1 MTENNPE
8 IKGAIESIIF
18 ISEGPI
24 AATEIQNVLEGLDLQ
39 TIKSM
44 VDELINDYEQRGSGI
59 KVVEVAG
66 GYQMV
71 TSPNCASFIK
81 KFYKLK
87 HSEKL
92 TMPSLESLSIIA
104 YKQPVTKVEIESIRG
119 VNVDGVIRNL
129 LEKGL
134 IRTVGRKEVIGRPF
148 VYGTTRSF
156 LEYFGLNSLDELP
169 DVEEFVQTLKD
180 RESAEITPLKV
191 EELDSAQP
199 KGTDHPPLDETPVE
213 TQEEINVNPV
223 RKSSNGANKEIV
235 TEIKEEK

>member
-1 MTENNPE
+1 MTEFNPE

-24 AATEIQNVLEGLDLQ
+24 PAAEIQNILEGLDLQ

-44 VDELINDYEQRGSGI
+44 VDELKSDYDQRNSGI
-59 KVVEVAG
+59 KLVEVAG

-71 TSPNCASFIK
+71 TSPNCANFIK

-92 TMPSLESLSIIA
+92 TMPSLETLSIIA

-119 VNVDGVIRNL
+119 VNVDGVIKKL
-129 LEKGL
+129 HEKSL
-134 IRTVGRKEVIGRPF
+134 VRIMGRKEVVGRPF

-156 LEYFGLNSLDELP
+156 LEYFGLNSLEELP
-169 DVEEFVQTLKD
+169 DIEEFVQTLKD
-180 RESAEITPLKV
+180 REPGQITPLA
-191 EELDSAQP
+191 EDELDISQSS
-199 KGTDHPPLDETPVE
+199 TVDHAPLDEAPKETRPVE
-213 TQEEINVNPV
+213 NE
-223 RKSSNGANKEIV
+223 KKETI
-235 TEIKEEK
+235 EIKEEN